1 MVVENRKEKSDCI
14 IIRNGSGI
22 KVLKDCIEYIT
33 FLMMQCIFFTFRYQ
47 IREEPIACWM
57 KKKGK
62 IGACITAWE
71 E

>member
-1 MVVENRKEKSDCI
+1 MVVENRKEKSYCI

-33 FLMMQCIFFTFRYQ
+33 YLRRCIFTFRYQ

-57 KKKGK
+57 KQKGK
-62 IGACITAWE
+62 IGACIIAWE